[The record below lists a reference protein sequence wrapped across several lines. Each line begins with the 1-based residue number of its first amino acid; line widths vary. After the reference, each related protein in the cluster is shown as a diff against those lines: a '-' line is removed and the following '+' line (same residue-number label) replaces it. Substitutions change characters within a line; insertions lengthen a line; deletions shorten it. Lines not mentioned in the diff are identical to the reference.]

1 MRKFLK
7 IKKFFQKTCKKFP
20 AAAEGRKKLK
30 IFSRRR
36 RERRR
41 LTPLDVCDVRRLET
55 GVEDPDETEDARDN
69 ERRVDEASIF
79 KSYKMKRGSQKKK
92 SNRNRT

>member
-7 IKKFFQKTCKKFP
+7 IKKFFQKICKKFQPLTPITKKFSAAAVENIKFPAAAENKKFP

-30 IFSRRR
+30 IFKRRR

-41 LTPLDVCDVRRLET
+41 LTPL
-55 GVEDPDETEDARDN
+55 
-69 ERRVDEASIF
+69 SMMI
-79 KSYKMKRGSQKKK
+79 
-92 SNRNRT
+92 SNSNN